1 MMNVRVLYTHLYAYE
16 WSSSSSSSSPR
27 PERTFNS
34 RGETPETTPAIRH
47 GVTFTTPDKLNIFC
61 ANLSVVPSI
70 HTHTHIRISKIYNV
84 FAHTTTAVKAIQL
97 NRPQRKARAK
107 MNLKC
112 GRIIES
118 QDKRT

>member
-1 MMNVRVLYTHLYAYE
+1 MYEYEYTHLYAYE
-16 WSSSSSSSSPR
+16 SLSSSPR

-34 RGETPETTPAIRH
+34 RGETTPETTPAIRH

-61 ANLSVVPSI
+61 ANLSVVPST
-70 HTHTHIRISKIYNV
+70 HTHTHIRVSKIYNV
-84 FAHTTTAVKAIQL
+84 FAHTTTTAVKAIQL